1 MTEPTKPGETGKIS
15 QPREEPGLFDTIGS
29 FPVWMLRI
37 IDFLTPAFLI
47 KRPPPP
53 PEKKNSQS

>member
-1 MTEPTKPGETGKIS
+1 MEKIP
-15 QPREEPGLFDTIGS
+15 QPKEEPGLFDTIGS

-37 IDFLTPAFLI
+37 IDFFTPASLI

-53 PEKKNSQS
+53 PPVKKNPPS